1 MKHILPLTILTVA
14 VVGGL
19 FLAVNSHHDY
29 IHQLTLSNAKT
40 AALRAKTAI
49 KVQYQAQSTNRK
61 LQVANT
67 DIVLLIAQCKEGQA
81 AYNMLT
87 TFQKQQ
93 FRAPYCDY
101 GTVQ

>member
-1 MKHILPLTILTVA
+1 MKHIVPLTILTVA

-29 IHQLTLSNAKT
+29 IHQLTFQNAKT
-40 AALRAKTAI
+40 AAAHAKAAL
-49 KVQYQAQSTNRK
+49 KVQAQAQATVKK

-67 DIVLLIAQCKEGQA
+67 NIVLLVAQCKEGQA

-87 TFQKQQ
+87 TFQKQH
-93 FRAPYCDY
+93 AKEPYCNY
-101 GTVQ
+101 SSVQ

>member
-1 MKHILPLTILTVA
+1 MKHILPLTILTLA

-29 IHQLTLSNAKT
+29 IHQLTVKNAQ
-40 AALRAKTAI
+40 AAASRAKAAI
-49 KVQYQAQSTNRK
+49 KVQAQAQATVKK

-67 DIVLLIAQCKEGQA
+67 DIVLLVAQCKEGQT

-87 TFQKQQ
+87 TFQKQHAK
-93 FRAPYCDY
+93 APYCNY
-101 GTVQ
+101 SVQ